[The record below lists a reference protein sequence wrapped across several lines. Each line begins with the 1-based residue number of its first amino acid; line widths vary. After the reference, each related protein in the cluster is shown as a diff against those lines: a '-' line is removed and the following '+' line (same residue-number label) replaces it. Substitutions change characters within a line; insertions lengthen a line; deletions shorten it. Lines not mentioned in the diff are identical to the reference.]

1 MEAHFDKEAFKEK
14 KRAELSALYDMVSD
28 EASLI
33 AENPERLLEYFKMQ
47 ARFDRYSVSNA
58 ILLMHQFPEARQ
70 LKTFEE
76 WKKAGAAVGRYE
88 KSISIL
94 EPLEYVKSDGHS
106 GRTYRVRK
114 VFDVSQTDVR
124 QSPRSFLAGVSTRSL
139 LKVLIEA
146 SPLQIEASD
155 RLCQHASYNREEQ
168 KIVMKRGLLPDEFF
182 RAAAVAVSQAQ
193 LDLFSKGVLTP
204 EEMQQKAESA
214 AILLC
219 MKYGVSMG
227 NLRPQLS
234 EGISTADS
242 KEIKA
247 ELSKIRKTFCE
258 VTDLM
263 DASIRAQ
270 KKEKEAER
278 GRNEER

>member
-1 MEAHFDKEAFKEK
+1 M
-14 KRAELSALYDMVSD
+14 
-28 EASLI
+28 I

-47 ARFDRYSVSNA
+47 ARFDRYSVSNV

-70 LKTFEE
+70 LKTFED

-94 EPLEYVKSDGHS
+94 EPLEYVKKDGDS
-106 GRTYRVRK
+106 GRTYRIRK
-114 VFDVSQTDVR
+114 VFDISQTNVVR
-124 QSPRSFLAGVSTRSL
+124 QSPSFLAGVSTRSL
-139 LKVLIEA
+139 LKALMEA
-146 SPLQIEASD
+146 SPLQIEAYD
-155 RLCQHASYNREEQ
+155 RICQGQAFYNQEDQ

-214 AILLC
+214 AVLLC

-258 VTDLM
+258 ITDLM
-263 DASIRAQ
+263 DHSIRAQ
-270 KKEKEAER
+270 KRGREAER

>member
-14 KRAELSALYDMVSD
+14 KRAELNALYDMVSD

-33 AENPERLLEYFKMQ
+33 AENPERLLEYFKIQ

-70 LKTFEE
+70 LKTFED

-94 EPLEYVKSDGHS
+94 EPLEYVKKDGDP

-114 VFDVSQTDVR
+114 VFDISQTNVR
-124 QSPRSFLAGVSTRSL
+124 QSPSFLAGVSTRSL
-139 LKVLIEA
+139 LKALMQA

-155 RLCQHASYNREEQ
+155 RLCQGQAFYNREEQ

-193 LDLFSKGVLTP
+193 LDLFSKGILTP

-214 AILLC
+214 AVLLC
-219 MKYGVSMG
+219 MKYGVSMR

-258 VTDLM
+258 ITDLM
-263 DASIRAQ
+263 DHSIRAQ
-270 KKEKEAER
+270 KRGREAER

>member
-14 KRAELSALYDMVSD
+14 KRAELNALYDIVSD

-58 ILLMHQFPEARQ
+58 ILLMHQFSEARQ

-94 EPLEYVKSDGHS
+94 EPLEYVKKDGDL

-139 LKVLIEA
+139 LKALIEA
-146 SPLQIEASD
+146 SPLQIEASG
-155 RLCQHASYNREEQ
+155 RLCQHAFYNREEQ
-168 KIVMKRGLLPDEFF
+168 KIVMKRGLLADEFF

-193 LDLFSKGVLTP
+193 LDLFSKGALNP

-214 AILLC
+214 AVLLC

-234 EGISTADS
+234 KGISTADS

>member
-14 KRAELSALYDMVSD
+14 KRAELSALYDIVSD

-94 EPLEYVKSDGHS
+94 EPMEYVKKDGDP

-114 VFDVSQTDVR
+114 VFDISQTNVR
-124 QSPRSFLAGVSTRSL
+124 QSSSFLAGVSTRSL
-139 LKVLIEA
+139 LKAFMEA

-155 RLCQHASYNREEQ
+155 RLCQHASYKREEQ

-214 AILLC
+214 AVLLC

-263 DASIRAQ
+263 DASIRLQ